1 MYKNVILYVLEKD
14 EKWRQK
20 MIIRNEED
28 INKVQWLKQVLS
40 IKFNELLTK
49 EIVILSWQKLW
60 NFSSNFSAAFRFANF
75 LDVPIPR

>member
-1 MYKNVILYVLEKD
+1 MLSGSYSQNTLYKNVILYILEKD

-20 MIIRNEED
+20 MIRNEED

-49 EIVILSWQKLW
+49 QIVILS
-60 NFSSNFSAAFRFANF
+60 
-75 LDVPIPR
+75 

>member
-1 MYKNVILYVLEKD
+1 MYKNVILYILEKD

-20 MIIRNEED
+20 MIRNEED

-49 EIVILSWQKLW
+49 QIVILSW
-60 NFSSNFSAAFRFANF
+60 
-75 LDVPIPR
+75 